1 MQTRLLKSKR
11 VLLIGAVVIAAGI
24 SIAIFANRKRAEPH
38 RVAVENLE
46 RMGAVVRYE
55 YNSYNINLFGRRWT
69 LWATTGPPTGVFFGD
84 KSIPRREEFPLLWRS
99 LNDLTTIKQLTLPG
113 LPLSDSD
120 MKQLAP
126 LSQLILLDV
135 SGTNIGDEGLIY
147 LVEHGDL
154 SFLDLS
160 NTRVTDEGLSHLTQ
174 LSKLQTLVLDGTS
187 VTDEGIATL
196 AGRVPNVLK
205 SID

>member
-11 VLLIGAVVIAAGI
+11 VLLVATILIAAGI
-24 SIAIFANRKRAEPH
+24 SIAIFTKRAEPH

-46 RMGAVVRYE
+46 QMGAVVRYE
-55 YNSYNINLFGRRWT
+55 YNSHNINLFGRRWT

-84 KSIPRREEFPLLWRS
+84 KSVPRREEFPLLWRS
-99 LNDLTTIKQLTLPG
+99 LSDLTTIKQLTLSG

-126 LSQLILLDV
+126 LCQLILLDL
-135 SGTNIGDEGLIY
+135 SGTNIGDEGLFY

-154 SFLDLS
+154 SYLNLS
-160 NTRVTDEGLSHLTQ
+160 NTRVTDEGLPHLTQ
-174 LSKLQTLVLDGTS
+174 LPKLQTLVLDGTS
-187 VTDEGIATL
+187 VTDEGITTL
-196 AGRVPNVLK
+196 SKRVPNVLN